1 MKLIQR
7 ISNHIH
13 WGFITVSFQLI
24 ACIVSLAELFNNFY
38 FNLWIYSTMLKKICL
53 VVVYILICSTY
64 ALHFH
69 DSAKVTTTLS
79 FNFGWLKNKYLQ
91 DLSFYQLIAI
101 TMLRIIRIFNR
112 FLGSSGFRV
121 YSGTLSQR
129 LRRPSQ

>member
-1 MKLIQR
+1 
-7 ISNHIH
+7 
-13 WGFITVSFQLI
+13 
-24 ACIVSLAELFNNFY
+24 
-38 FNLWIYSTMLKKICL
+38 MLKKICL

-91 DLSFYQLIAI
+91 ELSFYQLIAI

-121 YSGTLSQR
+121 AKVKKAVSVKADHSISLEK
-129 LRRPSQ
+129 